1 MTSSELQQRNQLIE
15 EGFCIVPN
23 VLDASSLAE
32 LREITDRMVDAMSEE
47 EARRQRSTGSL
58 ISVMNDHRLVKLICN
73 ATALRA
79 VEAMGFHDIRF
90 QSGYVISKPPKSP
103 RLFWHFD
110 WGFWKHPLSYQK
122 FPAQLFF
129 MYYLT
134 DTSRRNGCLRVIPGS
149 HIHENPLHA
158 QLAHAHTA
166 ALSEAKDLT
175 RIEFQDRPDEV
186 DVSVKAGDLVIGDS
200 RILHA
205 AHANES
211 DQRRT
216 VITLWFHPN
225 YNELPQDLQAA
236 FVRRCDPVPANWPDA
251 AKEGYESI
259 VIRCDEGVE
268 PTEFSRARDPEA
280 VGS

>member
-1 MTSSELQQRNQLIE
+1 MNISDPKRRHELLE
-15 EGFCIVPN
+15 DGFCIIPN
-23 VLDASSLAE
+23 ILNAATIAE

-58 ISVMNDHRLVKLICN
+58 ISVVHDHRLVDLITN

-122 FPAQLFF
+122 FPTQLFF

-134 DTSRRNGCLRVIPGS
+134 DTSPTNGCLRVIPGS
-149 HIHENPLHA
+149 HLHTNPLHS

-166 ALSEAKDLT
+166 VLSEAQDLS
-175 RIEFQDRPDEV
+175 RVEFQDRPDEV
-186 DVSVKAGDLVIGDS
+186 DVTVKAGDLVIGDS

-205 AHANES
+205 AHSNES
-211 DQRRT
+211 NQRRT

-225 YNELPQDLQAA
+225 YADLPRDLQSA
-236 FVRRCDPVPANWPDA
+236 FCRRCDPLPPHWPEEA
-251 AKEGYESI
+251 RRRYESI
-259 VIRCDEGVE
+259 VIRCDDGIE
-268 PTEFSRARDPEA
+268 PTEFSRARDPA
-280 VGS
+280 LATT